1 MLPEKIITDTTVDLL
16 KNNHSWII
24 SYLLHNWF
32 GGTYQKYLKNKILLP
47 QMAEIDAKKEL
58 SEKYPYSDVTLV
70 NEMKQAE
77 IELEYI
83 NMGWVLSRLEG
94 KISENAEWNIDPD
107 KMKRL
112 KDLSKEYSSEEMQE
126 YIAKI
131 LAWEYNR
138 SWSYSLQTLEIL
150 KSISKEELEIF
161 QKFKSIITEWDVIFS
176 HIFRTQE
183 MMSKFKITYEELL
196 LLESLNL
203 VSWKHSKRWL
213 PNLDN
218 IYVYPFQYNSQ
229 LFYLKYE
236 WKKEFEDIYLLT
248 RTWKEI
254 YNLLDDNYN
263 KDYIEYL
270 KEYFKKDGIEIL
282 TEKEINSN

>member
-1 MLPEKIITDTTVDLL
+1 MLPEKIIADSAVELI
-16 KNNHSWII
+16 KNNHSWVI
-24 SYLLHNWF
+24 SYFLHNWF
-32 GGTYQKYLKNKILLP
+32 GWTYRKYLKNKILIP

-58 SEKYPYSDVTLV
+58 SEKYPYSDIALV

-77 IELEYI
+77 VELEYI
-83 NMGWVLSRLEG
+83 NMAWVLSKLEG

-150 KSISKEELEIF
+150 KSISKEELGIF
-161 QKFKSIITEWDVIFS
+161 QKFKSIITEWDTIFS
-176 HIFRTQE
+176 HIFGSQE
-183 MMSKFKITYEELL
+183 MMRRFKISYNELL

-203 VSWKHSKRWL
+203 LSWKISKRWL
-213 PNLDN
+213 PNGDDCT
-218 IYVYPFQYNSQ
+218 YPFLYNSQ
-229 LFYLKYE
+229 LFYLKYK
-236 WKKEFEDIYLLT
+236 WKKELNNVYFLT
-248 RTWKEI
+248 RSWEEI

-263 KDYIEYL
+263 EDYIEYL
-270 KEYFKKDGIEIL
+270 KEYLKKDDIEIF